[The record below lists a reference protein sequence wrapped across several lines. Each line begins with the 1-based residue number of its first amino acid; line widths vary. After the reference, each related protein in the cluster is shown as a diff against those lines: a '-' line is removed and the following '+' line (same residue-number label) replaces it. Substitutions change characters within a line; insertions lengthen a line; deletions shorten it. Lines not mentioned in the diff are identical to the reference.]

1 MPSLPKCNNGSQRLR
16 KTDIGMI
23 KVPLPPLAEQQRIV
37 ARVEALLSHVNAAR
51 DRLSRVPLIMKKFRQ
66 AVLAAACEGRLT
78 EGWRDKSEWK
88 IVELKSVLINPK
100 DGMRTGPFG
109 SSLKKFEH
117 QTEGIPVWGIENV
130 KNLQFLPHNKIF
142 ITKEKAEQLS
152 NYKVRSG
159 DILLTRSGT
168 VGELCVVPNGI
179 PESRISSN
187 LMRIRLNID
196 FLDPQFCCFLLFGSP
211 NVLKQISD
219 SCGGSTRIFIDGKIL
234 KSLEIRLPPLAEQYE
249 IVRRVGMLFE
259 RADAIDREVE
269 AAGRRCER
277 LTQAVLAKAFSGKLL
292 DAVY

>member
-1 MPSLPKCNNGSQRLR
+1 
-16 KTDIGMI
+16 
-23 KVPLPPLAEQQRIV
+23 
-37 ARVEALLSHVNAAR
+37 
-51 DRLSRVPLIMKKFRQ
+51 MKRFRQ
-66 AVLAAACEGRLT
+66 AVLAAACSGRLT

-88 IVELKSVLINPK
+88 IVDLKSVLINSK

-152 NYKVRSG
+152 NYKVRPG

-179 PESRISSN
+179 AESRISSN

-196 FLDPQFCCFLLFGSP
+196 ILDPQFCCFLLFGSP
-211 NVLKQISD
+211 SVLEQISD

-234 KSLEIRLPPLAEQYE
+234 KSLEIPLPSLTEQHE
-249 IVRRVGMLFE
+249 PVRRINAFFG
-259 RADAIDREVE
+259 RADAIEREVVV
-269 AAGRRCER
+269 ATKRTKA
-277 LTQAVLAKAFSGKLL
+277 LTQAVLGKAFRGELVTVGMA
-292 DAVY
+292 DITAI